1 VRQVAQRARDG
12 RIIVVDAPPPALR
25 DNWVLVANAC
35 SLISAGTERSKLE
48 LGAKSLPAKAR
59 ARPDLT
65 KRVLDRARAEG
76 IRSTVAA
83 VRERLESLS
92 PLGYSSA
99 GIVEAVGRGVEGL
112 VPGDRVAC
120 GGGGWANHAEVAAVP
135 KTLVA
140 RVPEGVTFEE
150 AAYATVGAIALHGVR
165 QSEAVVGERVGVIGL
180 GLVGQLALRIL
191 LAAGCDSV
199 GIDVDRA
206 AVELAAETG
215 APTFMRDDP
224 ALERSVSEFSEQL
237 GLDTVLICA
246 GGRSTDPIDL
256 AARLARDRGRLVVV
270 GDVVVAADR
279 ETLYRKEL
287 ELRLSR
293 SYGPGR
299 YDREYEE
306 GGRDLPPGYVR
317 WTEQRNL
324 KAFLQLV
331 ASGRVQVSSLT
342 THRFSVDH
350 AADAYSV
357 LTGENGETRA
367 FGVLLEYRK
376 DPSTAAPR
384 ETPRPQVG
392 RRDGTRIGLI
402 GAGSFARRV
411 LLPAV
416 QAAGAD
422 LVAVATE
429 GGLSAADVANRFG
442 FRRAARAEEIFA
454 SEDVD
459 AVLIATHHSSHATLA
474 ASALHADKA
483 VFVEKPL
490 ALDHEQLRLVEDAL
504 RPDSVLL
511 VGFNRRFAPLTERFK
526 AELRTGSREEVLLVR
541 VNAGPLPRDHW
552 LNDPTDGGGRLL
564 GEGCHF
570 VDLLTHIAG
579 APATTAFAMATPDD
593 DLPPELAQSFTATL
607 RCANGTVASIIYAGS
622 GDARLPKERVE
633 GYSGGVAVVL
643 DDFRQLEVYAG
654 GKKKTIKQRS
664 DKGHRAQLENF
675 LGAAAGKCE
684 PPPTESYLAST
695 RATLA
700 LAESLRIGMPLDIT

>member
-1 VRQVAQRARDG
+1 M
-12 RIIVVDAPPPALR
+12 
-25 DNWVLVANAC
+25 LVANAY
-35 SLISAGTERSKLE
+35 SLISAGTERSKVE
-48 LGAKSLPAKAR
+48 LGEKSLAAKAR

-76 IRSTVAA
+76 VRSTVAA

-120 GGGGWANHAEVAAVP
+120 GGGGWANHAEMVAVP

-140 RVPEGVTFEE
+140 RVPEGVSFEE

-180 GLVGQLALRIL
+180 GLVGQLALQIL
-191 LAAGCDSV
+191 LAAGCESI
-199 GIDVDRA
+199 GIDVDPA
-206 AVELAAETG
+206 AVERATETG
-215 APTFMRDDP
+215 VSAFVRDDP
-224 ALERSVSEFSEQL
+224 ALESSVSEFSEQL
-237 GLDTVLICA
+237 GLDAVLICA
-246 GGRSTDPIDL
+246 GGRSADPINL

-270 GDVVVAADR
+270 GDVAVTADR

-331 ASGRVQVSSLT
+331 ASGRVQVSKLT
-342 THRFSVDH
+342 THRFSVDR

-357 LTGENGETRA
+357 LTGETGETRA
-367 FGVLLEYRK
+367 FGVLLEYAK
-376 DPSTAAPR
+376 DQAPSAPR
-384 ETPRPQVG
+384 ETPRPQVRPRG
-392 RRDGTRIGLI
+392 GTRVGLI

-416 QAAGAD
+416 QAAGGE

-429 GGLSAADVANRFG
+429 GGLSAADVASRFG
-442 FRRAARAEEIFA
+442 FRRAASADEICE
-454 SEDVD
+454 SDDID
-459 AVLIATHHSSHATLA
+459 AVLIATRHSSHAMLA
-474 ASALHADKA
+474 ASALRAGKA

-490 ALDHEQLRLVEDAL
+490 ALSQEQLRLVEDAL
-504 RPDSVLL
+504 QPSSLLL
-511 VGFNRRFAPLTERFK
+511 VGFNRRFAPLTDRFR
-526 AELRTGSREEVLLVR
+526 AEIRTGSHEVLLAR
-541 VNAGPLPRDHW
+541 VNAGHLPRDHW
-552 LNDPTDGGGRLL
+552 SNDPTEGGGRLI

-579 APATTAFAMATPDD
+579 APATTVYAIGTPDH

-607 RCANGTVASIIYAGS
+607 RCANGAIASIVYAGS
-622 GDARLPKERVE
+622 GDTKLPKERIE

-643 DDFRQLEVYAG
+643 DDFRRLEIYAG

-664 DKGHRAQLENF
+664 DKGHGAQLENF
-675 LGAAAGKCE
+675 LGAVAGRCE

-700 LAESLRIGMPLDIT
+700 LAESLRIGMPLDIA